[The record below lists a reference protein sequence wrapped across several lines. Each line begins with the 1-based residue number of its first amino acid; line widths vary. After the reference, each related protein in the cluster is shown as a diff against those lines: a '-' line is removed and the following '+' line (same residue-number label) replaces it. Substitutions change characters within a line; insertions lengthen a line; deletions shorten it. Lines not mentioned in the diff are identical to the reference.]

1 LLGSS
6 QTTSL
11 QSAQPVDG
19 AGLTGDPAQLKDGQS
34 FMFLYFF
41 FFFFLKKKS
50 KLRIGKCIYVENKFN
65 KKKVKREIK
74 LYLKSPF
81 QVMFIIRS
89 IIIKKRLKI

>member
-41 FFFFLKKKS
+41 FFFFFLKKA
-50 KLRIGKCIYVENKFN
+50 N
-65 KKKVKREIK
+65 
-74 LYLKSPF
+74 
-81 QVMFIIRS
+81 
-89 IIIKKRLKI
+89 